1 VGGVSIETLLRIDK
15 IERYLR
21 VLDPIGMTSKAEK
34 FLNIDN
40 EKQLDLLLTRQVTEF
55 NKYVE
60 QGMLIH
66 LPFEELPEC
75 DLQNFRLS
83 GSILFRANLSGANLS
98 AAILSGANLS
108 AAILSG
114 ADLSAASLSA
124 ADLSAADL
132 SGAILSAADLSG
144 ADLSGANLSEANLSW
159 AKFLNTV
166 IINCKLSNA
175 IIATYT
181 DFSKAIIDDPDFPR
195 HLHQKGVRNIPDE
208 IKNKQELREKLLT
221 RDFNRET
228 IDYYLRLSQLP
239 EI

>member
-1 VGGVSIETLLRIDK
+1 MGGVSIETLLRIDK

-83 GSILFRANLSGANLS
+83 GSILFRAN
-98 AAILSGANLS
+98 LSGANLS